1 MELSCAVARQA
12 KNSDAGLI
20 ELFLD
25 MLSAERG
32 ASRNT
37 LAAYARD
44 LADFSDHVGAARRS
58 IADARTEDIRAYL
71 GTLAKRGLTAASVAR
86 RLSAIRQ
93 LYRFLYAEG
102 RRKDDPSAIKIGRAS
117 CRERV

>member
-44 LADFSDHVGAARRS
+44 LTDFSEHVRAAQRS
-58 IADARTEDIRAYL
+58 VADARTEDIRAFL
-71 GTLAKRGLTAASVAR
+71 GTLAKRGFAAAGPPVSGLCSSTWIYSQA
-86 RLSAIRQ
+86 
-93 LYRFLYAEG
+93 
-102 RRKDDPSAIKIGRAS
+102 
-117 CRERV
+117 